1 MVEQVESEANEPVLV
16 GDENS
21 LNLTTLDALNQREE
35 TLALEVHAAAD
46 FLNPLVHS
54 NCASPAVFLHRR
66 HLRSQ
71 VVALPSATDA
81 AVHDCRS
88 LLRPAA
94 KHRPNIGLVKV
105 SMPRRQALSRQDALA
120 LPAAHRT
127 GSPSDALCEFVD
139 PIDLAHSEQL

>member
-1 MVEQVESEANEPVLV
+1 MVEQVESEANESILV

-66 HLRSQ
+66 HLRLQ

-94 KHRPNIGLVKV
+94 KRRPNIGLAKYRCPEGRRLAAR
-105 SMPRRQALSRQDALA
+105 MPSRSQRRTVLGARPMRFANSLIR
-120 LPAAHRT
+120 
-127 GSPSDALCEFVD
+127 
-139 PIDLAHSEQL
+139 